1 MEKIEILDLST
12 HSRSTHR
19 NSRRDTFRGK
29 TSWRQFT
36 LLRSTDPLFLETNVT
51 SKAARAPT
59 NPPSRL
65 GNEPS
70 QTERKHL
77 PDEVATRLSEAIQ
90 AGEFAVGDR
99 LPSERLLGEQYAVSR
114 AVVREALS
122 QLKSEGL
129 VTSRAGSGVFVTERN
144 QRQAFRMQ
152 DVAIDE
158 KESLELVMELLITI
172 EVAATRFAAMR
183 RTPEDL
189 KSIRRAL
196 VSMEYAIINDR
207 LGDDEDFS
215 FHQAIVDATHNPH
228 FQALSEHLE
237 HSVRRLI
244 RQARNNTKSRH
255 ADHVAAVQE
264 EHEAIYSAISAGDS
278 HLAATL
284 AETHL
289 SNSAKRLNIYLK
301 E

>member
-1 MEKIEILDLST
+1 M
-12 HSRSTHR
+12 
-19 NSRRDTFRGK
+19 
-29 TSWRQFT
+29 
-36 LLRSTDPLFLETNVT
+36 T
-51 SKAARAPT
+51 SKAA
-59 NPPSRL
+59 
-65 GNEPS
+65 
-70 QTERKHL
+70 QTPITSPNRMGKEQPQIERKHL

-122 QLKSEGL
+122 KLKSEGL
-129 VTSRAGSGVFVTERN
+129 VTSRAGSGVYVTERN

-183 RTPEDL
+183 RTQEDL
-189 KSIRRAL
+189 KRIRRAL
-196 VSMEYAIINDR
+196 IGMEYEIVTDR
-207 LGDDEDFS
+207 LGDGEDFA

-244 RQARNNTKSRH
+244 RQARNNTKTRH

-264 EHEAIYSAISAGDS
+264 EHEAIFAAISAGDP
-278 HLAATL
+278 HQAATL
-284 AETHL
+284 AEKHL
-289 SNSAKRLNIYLK
+289 INSAKRLNIYLK

>member
-1 MEKIEILDLST
+1 VFFHFVKV
-12 HSRSTHR
+12 
-19 NSRRDTFRGK
+19 NFTF
-29 TSWRQFT
+29 
-36 LLRSTDPLFLETNVT
+36 LLETKVT
-51 SKAARAPT
+51 SKAAQTPT
-59 NPPSRL
+59 TSPNRL
-65 GNEPS
+65 GNELP
-70 QTERKHL
+70 QTERKDL
-77 PDEVATRLSEAIQ
+77 PAEVAIRLSEAIQ

-129 VTSRAGSGVFVTERN
+129 VISRAGSGVFVTERN
-144 QRQAFRMQ
+144 QRQAYRMQ
-152 DVAIDE
+152 YVAIDE

-264 EHEAIYSAISAGDS
+264 EHEAIFAAISAGDP
-278 HLAATL
+278 HQAATL
-284 AETHL
+284 AEKHL
-289 SNSAKRLNIYLK
+289 INSAKRLNIYLK